1 MNRKKWSF
9 IIIFSLVFQL
19 FQPFMMNGHAVAK
32 AQKNQQHEL
41 PIKSVTPENGNLEV
55 DPAAPLEIK
64 LDSSHKNFKR
74 YRQQF
79 EELKYSLTVN
89 DREVESLYDKSVNKL
104 VVLGVTLDPNTDYSV
119 DLKVKADKNNNKNKS
134 ENGSYS
140 YEFTTKESYTF
151 SKRLADKDG
160 NVYEFTGNELVK
172 EITLENDTT
181 LPLSDIINEQE
192 KVSIVSSPVS
202 IKLPEEKLTPDA
214 YINVK
219 VNYKETPYGVGD
231 YYVEDGQK
239 ILEWLPFSVSEEQET
254 ASFRLKESVTLIPFT
269 RAETKVSSGFL
280 SDLVED
286 AAEIVNLFKANKVL
300 ADDFNIRKMFN
311 IKRNDSDGNFEAELT
326 YLQNIDD
333 SPFEIG
339 NPEYYYKIYKQ
350 TGVDSDPSELVGVTE
365 MEDDDLTIKKKLNNG
380 VYQVKLFEDD
390 SFSSEEDFADDLF
403 WIQDI
408 YIERSPRL
416 MSQSEISEMARK
428 YAPITVFQED
438 EQFFPISF
446 EELLSADIPTTK
458 VGDISN
464 WFDGVHK
471 GKDIP
476 FHHLGEYLSYNGH
489 VDYVINGK
497 NALGL
502 QEVTGSRENSTIY
515 YSYIEQEGRKFL
527 NYHMIYAFDPKTGTA
542 ADPGSGAH
550 NYDRE
555 SITIELGTDNEAI
568 SISTSGHLPGQTMG
582 LNGDDYSWTSSRLVM
597 PFEDDSNLFP
607 NHDNHPIIAIARG
620 AHAVYPVQ
628 GTYDLSVPIFMG
640 ISKKGQE
647 LAGLTSDLTADDF
660 AQRPIDHP
668 DGRNILLPDTSDLS
682 TSDFNQ
688 YTLKKLDFNQT
699 SDSRYSY
706 LNFSGDWVDVLASEV
721 SSYSNEP
728 FPPFTEKEKFVTDW
742 IDEGDSGFNF
752 NSIPQLNVNLRED
765 VETYLSTYLTDA
777 DATLSGHVKDA
788 ITNQPIENAAISSL
802 NAAHQFDKSLGLSD
816 EEGNYRV
823 QVESGENRNILI
835 SKNGYMPVEYQGITL
850 EENEEKFLETIL
862 QIPSEYEGRTDGI
875 IKGHA
880 YRADNGGTIPGA
892 VIKVRESFNSRSGE
906 VLYETETGGDGSF
919 LFEHVETGYY
929 TLEIS
934 KDGYITTFINVTA
947 IGGME
952 VVKQLLMSPALD
964 EDEVRIV
971 LEWGAEPSDLDSHLT
986 GPASGG
992 GEFHVFYGDKTYYE
1006 DGIVHAELDIDD
1018 VTSYGPETVTIRNL
1032 KNGVY
1037 HYYIHDY
1044 SNRSNPASSAMSNS
1058 SAKVKVYTENG
1069 YREFDIPVNQAGIQ
1083 WNVFTIEDGAI
1094 NPVNTIE

>member
-1 MNRKKWSF
+1 MNQKKWSF
-9 IIIFSLVFQL
+9 IIIISLIFQL
-19 FQPFMMNGHAVAK
+19 FQPFMGNDHVSAK

-41 PIKSVTPENGNLEV
+41 PIKSVTPENDNLEV
-55 DPAAPLEIK
+55 DPANPIEIT

-79 EELKYSLTVN
+79 EDKKYSLTLN
-89 DREVESLYDKSVNKL
+89 DRELESLYDKSVNKL

-119 DLKVKADKNNNKNKS
+119 KLKVKADKNNNKNNS
-134 ENGSYS
+134 GNGSYV

-151 SKRLADKDG
+151 SKRLADQDG

-181 LPLSDIINEQE
+181 LPLNTIINEQE

-202 IKLPEEKLTPDA
+202 IKLPEEKLTPNA

-239 ILEWLPFSVSEEQET
+239 ILEWLPFSISEEQEA
-254 ASFRLKESVTLIPFT
+254 ASFRLKDSVTLIPFT

-280 SDLVED
+280 TDLVED
-286 AAEIVNLFKANKVL
+286 AAGIVNLFKANKVL
-300 ADDFNIRKMFN
+300 ADDFSIRKMFN

-390 SFSSEEDFADDLF
+390 SLSSEENFADDLF

-408 YIERSPRL
+408 YIERAPRL

-446 EELLSADIPTTK
+446 EELLSADIPTTE

-471 GKDIP
+471 GRDIP

-502 QEVTGSRENSTIY
+502 QDVTGSRENSTIY
-515 YSYIEQEGRKFL
+515 YSYIEQDGRKFL

-542 ADPGSGAH
+542 ANPGSGAH

-555 SITIELGTDNEAI
+555 SITIELGSDNEAI

-668 DGRNILLPDTSDLS
+668 DGRNILLPDTSDLRS
-682 TSDFNQ
+682 TDFNQ
-688 YTLKKLDFNQT
+688 YTLKELDFNQT

-706 LNFSGDWVDVLASEV
+706 LNFSGDWVDVFASEV

-742 IDEGDSGFNF
+742 IDEGDTGFNF

-765 VETYLSTYLTDA
+765 VETYLSIYLTDA

-788 ITNQPIENAAISSL
+788 VTNSPIQNAAISSL
-802 NAAHQFDKSLGLSD
+802 NASHQFDKSLGLSD

-823 QVESGENRNILI
+823 KVESGENRNILI

-892 VIKVRESFNSRSGE
+892 VIKVRESFNSRSGD
-906 VLYETETGGDGSF
+906 VLYETQTGDDGSF

-1044 SNRSNPASSAMSNS
+1044 SNRSNPGSTAMSNS
-1058 SAKVKVYTENG
+1058 SAKIKVYTENG